1 MPSRQDAERA
11 ILDLLAQRDEG
22 RTICPSE
29 AARALGGAD
38 GFRPLMPLVRD
49 AAADLVAR
57 GELGGTLGRRGRFRP
72 LHAVGARGGGG
83 SGGGWGAGG
92 APVGAGGGP
101 ASGTGPIRLR
111 LP

>member
-29 AARALGGAD
+29 AARVLGGAE

-57 GELGGTLGRRGRFRP
+57 GELQVTQSGEVVDPR
-72 LHAVGARGGGG
+72 AAR
-83 SGGGWGAGG
+83 
-92 APVGAGGGP
+92 
-101 ASGTGPIRLR
+101 GPIRLR

>member
-11 ILDLLAQRDEG
+11 ILGLLAQRDEG

-29 AARALGGAD
+29 AARVLGGAD

-49 AAADLVAR
+49 AAAELVAR
-57 GELGGTLGRRGRFRP
+57 GELEVTQSGEVVDP
-72 LHAVGARGGGG
+72 GAAR
-83 SGGGWGAGG
+83 
-92 APVGAGGGP
+92 
-101 ASGTGPIRLR
+101 GPIRLR